1 MNASTSS
8 SSSSSSSST
17 IYEQCW
23 IQAINP
29 NFETDP
35 QSVYTQIIGYIGTV
49 LVIGHAIPASI
60 DVWRLK
66 NPDLVPDFSVVARII
81 LSAFICWYGILTCQ
95 LPHFVSGV
103 GSGIPLVLIIIGK
116 IYFRHCNKLSAKQS
130 PNNPSP

>member
-1 MNASTSS
+1 MNTSTSS
-8 SSSSSSSST
+8 LT
-17 IYEQCW
+17 IIQDQCW
-23 IQAINP
+23 VQTINP

-35 QSVYTQIIGYIGTV
+35 QSLYTQIIGYIGTV

-95 LPHFVSGV
+95 LPHFVSGI
-103 GSGIPLVLIIIGK
+103 GSGIPLVLIVIGK
-116 IYFRHCNKLSAKQS
+116 IYFRHCISISKQS
-130 PNNPSP
+130 TDDPSP